1 MKSLKLGAALFVAS
15 LCVAPQANSA
25 DIVDTAVGAKQ
36 FKTLVAAV
44 GAADLVDALKGD
56 GPFTVLAPTDEAF
69 AKLPEGTIETLLK
82 PENKAKLT
90 AILTYHVL
98 PKQVP
103 ASTVVTLNDAKTLGG
118 QAIQIRADSSGV
130 RINDANVIQTDIA
143 CDNGLI
149 HVIDSVL
156 LPPEKAAAKAAP
168 ATAGDIVDTAVAA
181 GKFKTLAAALG
192 AADLVDALKG
202 DGPFTVLAPTDEAF
216 AKLPPGTIATLLRPE
231 NKAKLTA
238 ILTYHVI
245 PGRVPASEVVKLNK
259 AKTLGGQTVRIRVVD
274 GRVRINDATVTAT
287 DVMCDNGIIHI
298 IDSVLLP
305 PEPSTASTSARACSS
320 LAAAIEKGAPLYNA
334 GHHGACVNVY
344 RTTLNDLMH
353 TGLDSAMQSHI
364 RTVLRHADQ
373 NHNMSDRAWTLRR
386 GMDQMYVTLRN
397 RD

>member
-1 MKSLKLGAALFVAS
+1 MKSLLRGVALLAAS
-15 LCVAPQANSA
+15 LCIVPQAKSA

-44 GAADLVDALKGD
+44 GAADLVNALKGD

-82 PENKAKLT
+82 PENKGKLT
-90 AILTYHVL
+90 AILTYHVI

-103 ASTVVTLNDAKTLGG
+103 ASTVVTLSEAKMLSGDS
-118 QAIQIRADSSGV
+118 IQIQADDSGV
-130 RINDANVIQTDIA
+130 RINDANVIKTDIA

-156 LPPEKAAAKAAP
+156 LPPEKAAKAP
-168 ATAGDIVDTAVAA
+168 APSSGDIVDTAVAA

-192 AADLVDALKG
+192 AAGLVDALKG
-202 DGPFTVLAPTDEAF
+202 KGPFTVLAPTDEAF
-216 AKLPPGTIATLLRPE
+216 SKLPAGTVESLLKPE
-231 NKAKLTA
+231 NKDKLTA

-245 PGRVPASEVVKLNK
+245 PGQVPASTVVTLNG
-259 AKTLGGQTVRIRVVD
+259 AKTLGGEKVRISVQGSSVK
-274 GRVRINDATVTAT
+274 INDATVTQT
-287 DVMCDNGIIHI
+287 DIACTNGIIHV

-305 PEPSTASTSARACSS
+305 PEPSTASCAQNACSS
-320 LAAAIEKGAPLYNA
+320 LAAAISKGAPLYNS
-334 GHHGACVNVY
+334 GHHGACVDVY
-344 RTTLNDLMH
+344 RQTLNDLMH
-353 TGLDSAMQSHI
+353 TDLDGAMKSHI
-364 RTVLRHADQ
+364 RTVLHHADR

-397 RD
+397 RN